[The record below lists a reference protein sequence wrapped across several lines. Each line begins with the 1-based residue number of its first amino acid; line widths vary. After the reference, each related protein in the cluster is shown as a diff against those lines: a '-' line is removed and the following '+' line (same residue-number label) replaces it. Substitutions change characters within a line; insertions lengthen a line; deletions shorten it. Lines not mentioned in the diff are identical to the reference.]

1 MLGDPFK
8 NGIILHLGEGPQSFN
23 IEKEELEIGDIII
36 IKDLVNRGVDLEIE
50 EDLEEDLDLE
60 EIDIIKQIKY
70 ERIYYLL

>member
-1 MLGDPFK
+1 MLGDLFK
-8 NGIILHLGEGPQSFN
+8 NGIILLLGEGLQLCN
-23 IEKEELEIGDIII
+23 IEGEELEIGDIII